1 LSTKVPVEFFKAF
14 GVVIGLSGLLGVSIL
29 IMAKG
34 TGLLSLIPFFAYLVG
49 FVYIFAKF
57 GCLPSTDE
65 HH

>member
-1 LSTKVPVEFFKAF
+1 VEFFKAF
-14 GVVIGLSGLLGVSIL
+14 GVLIGLAVLLGISIL